1 MSKLERL
8 LKLLAALLDAQ
19 VPITAESL
27 RHRIGGYPDNDP
39 AFRRTFERDK
49 EDLRAMGVE
58 LIVEPVPDI
67 DPPIDGYRVDAENY
81 AGKDPGLEPD
91 ELAALH
97 LAAALVRVDGG
108 DVQDAVRKLGGGT
121 SDVEAPRLA
130 EVPTTDETADL
141 HDAVLQR
148 RLATFRYQGIDRE
161 LEPSRL
167 TFARGRWYVSGFD
180 RVRGAARV
188 FRLDRI
194 EGLITFGDAGDF
206 VPTKARGPQLQRSWE
221 LGDESPRQAR
231 VLIDSE
237 MASWA
242 MSQLRSDDIIEHRD
256 DGSIVVTLD
265 VRNTEMFRDWVLG
278 FLDDALV
285 LGPPELVD
293 EIVTWL
299 EAIS

>member
-1 MSKLERL
+1 VSKLERL

-19 VPITAESL
+19 VPLTADSL
-27 RHRIGGYPDNDP
+27 RTRIGGYPDNDP

-58 LIVEPVPDI
+58 LLVQPVPDL
-67 DPPIDGYRVDAENY
+67 DPPVDGYRVDAESY
-81 AGKDPGLEPD
+81 AGRDPGLEPD

-108 DVQDAVRKLGGGT
+108 ADDAVRKLGGGPAMET
-121 SDVEAPRLA
+121 PHLA
-130 EVPTTDETADL
+130 KVPTTQDTADL
-141 HDAVLQR
+141 HDAVLHR
-148 RLATFRYQGIDRE
+148 RVASFGYQGVNRE

-180 RVRGAARV
+180 RSRGADRV

-194 EGLITFGDAGDF
+194 EGAVAFGAPNAF
-206 VPTKARGPQLQRSWE
+206 EPTAARGPQLQRTWE

-231 VLIDSE
+231 VQIEAE
-237 MASWA
+237 MAIWA
-242 MSQLRSDDIIEHRD
+242 TSQLRASDIIETTA
-256 DGSIVVTLD
+256 DGSIVVVLD
-265 VRNTEMFRDWVLG
+265 VRNTEMFRDWILS

-285 LGPPELVD
+285 LDPPALVD
-293 EIVTWL
+293 EVVGWL
-299 EAIS
+299 EAIT